1 MSFPEPRLK
10 PDHKKQVNDAAGL
23 VQPVG
28 SESKEGPNTS
38 IASQSES
45 LLAAEKRTLEMIA
58 DGASLKDILNDLCS
72 SIDVEVSPV
81 ISTVLLMDPDGE
93 RLWHTAGTL
102 VPRDWLP
109 VVSPLPISPHAGCC
123 GAAAFLKERVIVADV
138 ATDINWLD
146 EYRDLAIKNGIRAA
160 WSEPILTKDGEV
172 LGTFALYSSEP
183 RIPADA
189 EIEIIEGAG
198 HIALIAIE
206 RQRSHQALEEALGE
220 IKNSENKL
228 RTIIDTI
235 PALAWSARPDGSAE
249 FFNRRWLDY
258 AGLPA
263 EQAAD

>member
-1 MSFPEPRLK
+1 
-10 PDHKKQVNDAAGL
+10 
-23 VQPVG
+23 
-28 SESKEGPNTS
+28 
-38 IASQSES
+38 
-45 LLAAEKRTLEMIA
+45 
-58 DGASLKDILNDLCS
+58 
-72 SIDVEVSPV
+72 
-81 ISTVLLMDPDGE
+81 
-93 RLWHTAGTL
+93 
-102 VPRDWLP
+102 
-109 VVSPLPISPHAGCC
+109 
-123 GAAAFLKERVIVADV
+123 
-138 ATDINWLD
+138 
-146 EYRDLAIKNGIRAA
+146 
-160 WSEPILTKDGEV
+160 V